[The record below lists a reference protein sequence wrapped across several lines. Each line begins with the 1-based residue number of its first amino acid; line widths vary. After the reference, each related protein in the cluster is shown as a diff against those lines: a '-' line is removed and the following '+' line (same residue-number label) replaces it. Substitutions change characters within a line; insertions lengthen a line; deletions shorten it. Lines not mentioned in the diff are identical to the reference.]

1 MAKKIDNTYI
11 PKFVPNNLPWYEKD
25 GLNTW
30 YEQNKCNDFLEDPD
44 KHFENLQI
52 NNFYLIFNKN
62 KLSSLKIKQC
72 QTIDH
77 KEIMGYSKKE
87 REQIM
92 SSIFR
97 KAMQKYM
104 FIQNE
109 TLHEHFKVNSKSV
122 GRDHFVKKI
131 KNDHCKETW

>member
-1 MAKKIDNTYI
+1 MAKKIDNVYI
-11 PKFVPNNLPWYEKD
+11 TKFVLNNLPWCERD

-30 YEQNKCNDFLEDPD
+30 YKQNKCKDFPEDPD

-52 NNFYLIFNKN
+52 NNLILIFNKE
-62 KLSSLKIKQC
+62 KLYSQKVEQYH
-72 QTIDH
+72 TIDH
-77 KEIMGYSKKE
+77 KEIMGYPKKE

-97 KAMQKYM
+97 NVKRKDMVIQK
-104 FIQNE
+104 E

-122 GRDHFVKKI
+122 GQGRFFKKI
-131 KNDHCKETW
+131 KDDHYKETW

>member
-1 MAKKIDNTYI
+1 MAKKIDVYI
-11 PKFVPNNLPWYEKD
+11 PKFVLNNLPWYQRD

-52 NNFYLIFNKN
+52 NNFNLIFNKE
-62 KLSSLKIKQC
+62 KLDSQENEPYHM
-72 QTIDH
+72 IDH
-77 KEIMGYSKKE
+77 KEIMGYTKKE

-97 KAMQKYM
+97 
-104 FIQNE
+104 N
-109 TLHEHFKVNSKSV
+109 
-122 GRDHFVKKI
+122 VK
-131 KNDHCKETW
+131 

>member
-1 MAKKIDNTYI
+1 MAKKIDNIYI
-11 PKFVPNNLPWYEKD
+11 TKFVLNNLPWYERN

-52 NNFYLIFNKN
+52 NNFDLIFSKE
-62 KLSSLKIKQC
+62 KLDSQKIEQYH
-72 QTIDH
+72 TNDH
-77 KEIMGYSKKE
+77 KEIMGYLKKE

-97 KAMQKYM
+97 NVKQKDM
-104 FIQNE
+104 VIQKE

-122 GRDHFVKKI
+122 GQGRFFKKI
-131 KNDHCKETW
+131 KDDHYKET